1 MSFQLINLLETPQI
15 NITSYLES
23 ELVKS
28 NFINYTQ
35 ENVSNLLL
43 IYSGYNGYYASSLCH
58 ELIYKYLY
66 WLEQN
71 EQNSN
76 NIKNKLINYFNVLLQ
91 KINLKVVN
99 TQQPVITSQE
109 LKTKINNAREEL
121 KIYDNKSLNI
131 IDIKKRITGMILNK
145 KLETSQYFDPF
156 DDELETIIMD

>member
-1 MSFQLINLLETPQI
+1 MKNFFHI
-15 NITSYLES
+15 NIQ
-23 ELVKS
+23 S
-28 NFINYTQ
+28 NSQF
-35 ENVSNLLL
+35 NLKTFQP
-43 IYSGYNGYYASSLCH
+43 
-58 ELIYKYLY
+58 LIYKYLY

-99 TQQPVITSQE
+99 TQQPIITSQE

>member
-66 WLEQN
+66 LL
-71 EQNSN
+71 SN
-76 NIKNKLINYFNVLLQ
+76 FC
-91 KINLKVVN
+91 
-99 TQQPVITSQE
+99 E
-109 LKTKINNAREEL
+109 TKICNFNL
-121 KIYDNKSLNI
+121 SQSIYK
-131 IDIKKRITGMILNK
+131 DI
-145 KLETSQYFDPF
+145 
-156 DDELETIIMD
+156 

>member
-1 MSFQLINLLETPQI
+1 M
-15 NITSYLES
+15 
-23 ELVKS
+23 
-28 NFINYTQ
+28 
-35 ENVSNLLL
+35 
-43 IYSGYNGYYASSLCH
+43 
-58 ELIYKYLY
+58 
-66 WLEQN
+66 
-71 EQNSN
+71 
-76 NIKNKLINYFNVLLQ
+76 LQ

-99 TQQPVITSQE
+99 TQQPIITSQE